1 MEGALEHLEDEVDP
15 ILPATVE
22 HAVRDGVVD
31 LEGTAAGLQVEVVAV
46 HRPCTMVSTASGADA
61 RSAGPLVPRPESML
75 SEVPL
80 AGIGP
85 LRRDRGRRPGRAFFT
100 PR

>member
-15 ILPATVE
+15 ILPATIE

-31 LEGTAAGLQVEVVAV
+31 LEGTAGLQVEVVAV

-61 RSAGPLVPRPESML
+61 RSAGPLVPRPASML